1 MPEAASLTDKRM
13 RLRYAGTCRLC
24 GIELE
29 ARTDAIYE
37 RALKTVRCVTCLPSP
52 DADPGT
58 RLADEVQTHPHEP
71 HRAAGEAGTVPRRAL
86 DDWPQAQHQTERPPV
101 AEAPEPSPH
110 QEGAASLRALP
121 HPEPVTHDAPAAPAA
136 DLGSVAGA
144 SARREYERRKA
155 RDEQRVRDEWGRLAP
170 VALFLRDEKQS
181 TKAWA
186 TGAVGEEKLGKAL
199 DARSG
204 PNFRTLHDRLIPGSR
219 ANIDHLVITPSGI
232 WVIDAKRY
240 KGRPELR
247 VEGGLLRPVTRTLV
261 VGRRDATKLL
271 AGMHKQLAVV
281 REVVGEQVPVR
292 GVLCFID
299 ADWPLIGGSI
309 LVDGIHVLWPKA
321 VFKLIGRT
329 PSAGL
334 DIDAAHVLLASTFRP
349 A

>member
-24 GIELE
+24 GVELE
-29 ARTDAIYE
+29 ARSVAVYE
-37 RALKTVRCVTCLPSP
+37 RAMKTVRCVTCVPTPDVDTEAHLPAVRQAPDDVASP
-52 DADPGT
+52 
-58 RLADEVQTHPHEP
+58 
-71 HRAAGEAGTVPRRAL
+71 PRRARSA
-86 DDWPQAQHQTERPPV
+86 DD
-101 AEAPEPSPH
+101 AEDGPATDGPEPDGP
-110 QEGAASLRALP
+110 EPDGPASLRALP
-121 HPEPVTHDAPAAPAA
+121 HGASVVHDAPAAPEEAA
-136 DLGSVAGA
+136 DDLGVSVAGA
-144 SARREYERRKA
+144 SARREYERRKT

-181 TKAWA
+181 TKAWV

-204 PNFRTLHDRLIPGSR
+204 PDFRTLHDRLIPGSR

-247 VEGGLLRPVTRTLV
+247 IEGGLLRPVTRTLV

-299 ADWPLIGGSI
+299 ADWPLIGGAI

-321 VFKLIGRT
+321 VYKLIGRT
-329 PSAGL
+329 PSARF
-334 DIDAAHVLLASTFRP
+334 DIDAVHVLLATTFRP

>member
-24 GIELE
+24 GTELE
-29 ARTDAIYE
+29 ARSVAVYE
-37 RALKTVRCVTCLPSP
+37 RAMKTVRCVTCVPTPDP
-52 DADPGT
+52 DAHV
-58 RLADEVQTHPHEP
+58 RSLHEDD
-71 HRAAGEAGTVPRRAL
+71 VDSMPRRARST
-86 DDWPQAQHQTERPPV
+86 DDAADGPATDGHERDGR
-101 AEAPEPSPH
+101 EPAGDDSV
-110 QEGAASLRALP
+110 RALP
-121 HPEPVTHDAPAAPAA
+121 HGASVVHGTPTAPENPAD
-136 DLGSVAGA
+136 DLGVSVAGA
-144 SARREYERRKA
+144 SARREYERRKT

-181 TKAWA
+181 TKAWV

-204 PNFRTLHDRLIPGSR
+204 PDFRTLHDRLIPGSR

-247 VEGGLLRPVTRTLV
+247 IEGGLLRPVTRTLM

-299 ADWPLIGGSI
+299 ADWPLIGGAI

-321 VFKLIGRT
+321 VYKLIGRT
-329 PSAGL
+329 PSARF
-334 DIDAAHVLLASTFRP
+334 DIDAVHVLLATTFRP